1 MILDRQKHWQFLE
14 DELKAETEE
23 FKKKFMAT
31 AISLLQDKDEMFVAQ
46 FVRFK
51 EGEMIMRFPVTRA
64 LPRKGEFLICMVLPP
79 QLQNYRNWGDRTYR
93 DLYKERSNST
103 ECVCIWTQ
111 PSDDKRFALVGFSKI
126 NLDFANFIKD
136 YPGLIL
142 TFGPQRPPIDYII
155 NLQHL
160 VEQKNWPSIS
170 SVLDTDYMHKDW
182 EANLIKQDNISD
194 FVYNQLNLSDTM
206 ILEGPPGTGK
216 TYMIAELCARL
227 CTEGKSVLVTA
238 LTNRALME
246 IVEKPSVKEM
256 LEDGK
261 IFKTNI
267 TLDEQKEC
275 TNLGLIKSI
284 TPMPSC
290 LVLSTF
296 YITSG
301 FAADLSID
309 QPFDYVIMDEASQ
322 AILPMFAASRKM
334 GKKNLWVGDTKQL
347 APIVTLNDDI
357 IMYNN
362 YKPII
367 DGLHLLAEN
376 SSSPVYQLTKT
387 RRFSQRS
394 ADYTG
399 FFYNGTL
406 VSNNLPK
413 PNDILSL
420 NNILSPDGGPTL
432 ILTDMPSGN
441 NTPEFATM
449 LAAYIVSCILH
460 DNAKKNIA
468 ILTCMRK
475 TTKAIQKAVTQTV
488 GAHKN
493 VLIDTVA
500 RVQGLTTDIT
510 IFFVPDYSYIRTL
523 EPHLFNVATS
533 RAREHTIIIADKYVL
548 EFSTIDKNVRRYLET
563 LKKEKSIY
571 IPDPDHGLKNHIN
584 NLDRQRNIGKLLTSN
599 NQLKE

>member
-1 MILDRQKHWQFLE
+1 MILDRKKYWQFLE

-23 FKKKFMAT
+23 FKKKYMTT
-31 AISLLQDKDEMFVAQ
+31 AISLLKDKDEMFVAQ
-46 FVRFK
+46 FVKFK
-51 EGEMIMRFPVTRA
+51 DGEMIMKFPVTRA
-64 LPRKGEFLICMVLPP
+64 LPRKGEFLVCMVLPP
-79 QLQNYRNWGDRTYR
+79 LLQSYRNWGNRTYR
-93 DLYKERSNST
+93 DLYKERSSST

-111 PSDDKRFALVGFSKI
+111 PSDDKRFALVGFSKVS
-126 NLDFANFIKD
+126 LDFANFIKE

-142 TFGPQRPPIDYII
+142 TFGPQRPPIDYVM
-155 NLQHL
+155 NLQRL
-160 VEQKNWPSIS
+160 VEQKNWSSIS
-170 SVLDTDYMHKDW
+170 SVLDADYVRKEW
-182 EANLIKQDNISD
+182 APNLIKQDKVSD
-194 FVYNQLNLSDTM
+194 FVYNQLCLSDTM

-227 CTEGKSVLVTA
+227 CAEGKSVLVTA

-246 IVEKPSVKEM
+246 IAEKPAVQGL

-275 TNLGLIKSI
+275 KNIGSIKSI
-284 TPMPSC
+284 APVPSC

-322 AILPMFAASRKM
+322 ALLPMFAASRKM

-357 IMYNN
+357 ITYNN
-362 YKPII
+362 YKPIV

-376 SSSPVYQLTKT
+376 SSSPVYQLTTT
-387 RRFSQRS
+387 RRFSRRF

-399 FFYNGTL
+399 IFYSGTL
-406 VSNNLPK
+406 VSK
-413 PNDILSL
+413 TEQKSNDIPSL
-420 NNILSPDGGPTL
+420 GNILCQEGGPAL
-432 ILTDMPSGN
+432 VLTDMPSGTN
-441 NTPEFATM
+441 APKFATM
-449 LAAYIVSCILH
+449 LAAYIVGCILH
-460 DNAKKNIA
+460 DNAKKEIA
-468 ILTCMRK
+468 VLTCMRK
-475 TTKAIQKAVTQTV
+475 TTKVIQKTITQTV

-493 VLIDTVA
+493 VLVDTVA

-548 EFSTIDKNVRRYLET
+548 DFSTVDKNVRRYLET
-563 LKKEKSIY
+563 LKREKSIY
-571 IPDPDHGLKNHIN
+571 VPDPGHALKLAEDARSYLGNMGQF
-584 NLDRQRNIGKLLTSN
+584 LSN
-599 NQLKE
+599 NSI

>member
-1 MILDRQKHWQFLE
+1 MILDRKKYWQFLE

-23 FKKKFMAT
+23 FKKKYMTT

-46 FVRFK
+46 FVKFK
-51 EGEMIMRFPVTRA
+51 DGEMIMKFPVTRA
-64 LPRKGEFLICMVLPP
+64 LPRKGEFLVCMVLPP
-79 QLQNYRNWGDRTYR
+79 LLQSYRNWGNRTYR
-93 DLYKERSNST
+93 DLYKERSSST

-111 PSDDKRFALVGFSKI
+111 PSDDKRFALVGFSKVS
-126 NLDFANFIKD
+126 LDFANFIKE

-142 TFGPQRPPIDYII
+142 TFGPQHPPIDYVM
-155 NLQHL
+155 NLQRL

-170 SVLDTDYMHKDW
+170 SILDSDYIRKEW
-182 EANLIKQDNISD
+182 EPNLIKQDYVSD
-194 FVYNQLNLSDTM
+194 FVYNQLCLSDTM

-227 CTEGKSVLVTA
+227 CAEGKSVLVTA

-246 IVEKPSVKEM
+246 IAEKPAVKEM

-275 TNLGLIKSI
+275 KSLESIKIIS
-284 TPMPSC
+284 PMPSC

-296 YITSG
+296 YIASG

-322 AILPMFAASRKM
+322 ALLPMFAASRKM

-357 IMYNN
+357 ITYNN
-362 YKPII
+362 YKPIV

-376 SSSPVYQLTKT
+376 SSSPVYQLTTT

-399 FFYNGTL
+399 FFYSGTL
-406 VSNNLPK
+406 IANNLPK
-413 PNDILSL
+413 PNDIPSLSS
-420 NNILSPDGGPTL
+420 ILSPDGGPTL
-432 ILTDMPSGN
+432 IFTDMPSGN
-441 NTPEFATM
+441 KTPEFATM
-449 LAAYIVSCILH
+449 LAAYIVGCILH
-460 DNAKKNIA
+460 DNAKKDIA
-468 ILTCMRK
+468 VLTCMRK
-475 TTKAIQKAVTQTV
+475 TTKAIQKAITQTV

-500 RVQGLTTDIT
+500 RIQGLTTDIT

-548 EFSTIDKNVRRYLET
+548 DFSTIDKNVRRYLET

-571 IPDPDHGLKNHIN
+571 VPDPDHGFGKTTTTLDYQRSIGEHFVLKIT
-584 NLDRQRNIGKLLTSN
+584 K
-599 NQLKE
+599 

>member
-1 MILDRQKHWQFLE
+1 MILDRKKHWQFLE

-23 FKKKFMAT
+23 FKKKFMTT

-46 FVRFK
+46 FVKFK
-51 EGEMIMRFPVTRA
+51 DGEMIMKFPVTRA
-64 LPRKGEFLICMVLPP
+64 LPRKGEFLVCMVLPP
-79 QLQNYRNWGDRTYR
+79 QLQSYRNWGDKTYR
-93 DLYKERSNST
+93 DLYKERSSST

-111 PSDDKRFALVGFSKI
+111 PSDDKRFALVGFSKVS
-126 NLDFANFIKD
+126 LDFANFIKN

-142 TFGPQRPPIDYII
+142 TFGPQRPPIDYVM
-155 NLQHL
+155 NLQRL
-160 VEQKNWPSIS
+160 VEQKNWPSVS
-170 SVLDTDYMHKDW
+170 SVLDVDYARKEW
-182 EANLIKQDNISD
+182 EPNLIKQDNISG
-194 FVYNQLNLSDTM
+194 FVYNQLCLTDTM

-227 CTEGKSVLVTA
+227 CAEGKSVLVTA
-238 LTNRALME
+238 LTNKALME
-246 IVEKPSVKEM
+246 IAEKPAVKDM
-256 LEDGK
+256 LEEGK

-275 TNLGLIKSI
+275 KNLEVIKSI
-284 TPMPSC
+284 APMPSC

-301 FAADLSID
+301 FAANLSID

-322 AILPMFAASRKM
+322 AVLPMFAASRKM

-347 APIVTLNDDI
+347 APIATLNDDI
-357 IMYNN
+357 ITYNN
-362 YKPII
+362 YRPIV
-367 DGLHLLAEN
+367 DGLQLLAEN
-376 SSSPVYQLTKT
+376 SSSPVYQLTTT

-406 VSNNLPK
+406 ISNNEVIN
-413 PNDILSL
+413 NDILSL
-420 NNILSPDGGPTL
+420 SNILSPDGGPTL
-432 ILTDMPSGN
+432 VLTDMPSGN
-441 NTPEFATM
+441 STPEFAIM
-449 LAAYIVSCILH
+449 LAAYIVGCILH
-460 DNAKKNIA
+460 DNPKKDIA
-468 ILTCMRK
+468 VLTCMRK
-475 TTKAIQKAVTQTV
+475 TTKAIQKSITQTV

-500 RVQGLTTDIT
+500 RIQGLTTDIT

-533 RAREHTIIIADKYVL
+533 RAREHTIIIVDKYVL
-548 EFSTIDKNVRRYLET
+548 DFSTIDKNVRRYLET

-571 IPDPDHGLKNHIN
+571 VPDPDHGLGKSTNV
-584 NLDRQRNIGKLLTSN
+584 LDFQKSIGESLF
-599 NQLKE
+599 LK